1 MNRPEGALMP
11 ARRTIATHTE
21 HFTITSTASH
31 IFWNIPVV
39 LRTSRA
45 ARYTTLGLGGVLI
58 YLLIGQIVDP
68 GFTNYWWYQLFQTA
82 ATLAIVLSL
91 DALFVEEG
99 GMAWQTHLL
108 VVGATLADTLGTAGH
123 LYEKIVPYD
132 KFVHF
137 AGGAAL
143 AAGAFQSL
151 TFLDRRGVMSMS
163 PIKRAIVSAMISFL
177 IAGMIWETYEYLSD
191 VVFGSGRVHGWSDTV
206 GDLIADTFG
215 AITAVTIMVRHESA
229 NPNQTD
235 EQIQETQALG
245 TGEDGGND
253 LILERFQ
260 SHAVEKHHI
269 PR

>member
-1 MNRPEGALMP
+1 MNIPEGALMP
-11 ARRTIATHTE
+11 ASRTITNNIE
-21 HFTITSTASH
+21 RFTMASMASNVYG
-31 IFWNIPVV
+31 NIPVV

-45 ARYTTLGLGGVLI
+45 ARYTAMGLGGVLI
-58 YLLIGQIVDP
+58 YLLIGQMIDP
-68 GFTNYWWYQLFQTA
+68 GFTNYWWYQLFQTS
-82 ATLAIVLSL
+82 ATLAVVLSL

-123 LYEKIVPYD
+123 LYEKVVPYD

-151 TFLDRRGVMSMS
+151 TFLDRRGVKAMS
-163 PIKRAIVSAMISFL
+163 PIKRAFASAVISML
-177 IAGMIWETYEYLSD
+177 IAGVIWETYEFMSD
-191 VVFGSGRVHGWSDTV
+191 VVFGSGRVHGWGDTI
-206 GDLIADTFG
+206 GDLIADTLG

-229 NPNQTD
+229 NPRLTD
-235 EQIQETQALG
+235 EQAQEVHSLSAGEG
-245 TGEDGGND
+245 TGNE
-253 LILERFQ
+253 LVLERFQ
-260 SHAVEKHHI
+260 SHAVEKQRI

>member
-1 MNRPEGALMP
+1 M
-11 ARRTIATHTE
+11 
-21 HFTITSTASH
+21 TASRTVAANTER
-31 IFWNIPVV
+31 FTFSSMASNIYRNVPVV

-45 ARYTTLGLGGVLI
+45 ARYTAMGLGGVLI
-58 YLLIGQIVDP
+58 YLLIGQMIDP
-68 GFTNYWWYQLFQTA
+68 GFTNYWWYQLFQTS
-82 ATLAIVLSL
+82 ATLAVVLSL

-123 LYEKIVPYD
+123 LYEKVVPYD

-151 TFLDRRGVMSMS
+151 TFLDRRGVMMMS
-163 PIKRAIVSAMISFL
+163 PIKRAILSAMISLL
-177 IAGMIWETYEYLSD
+177 IAGVIWETYEFLSD
-191 VVFGSGRVHGWSDTV
+191 VVFGSGRVHGWGDTI
-206 GDLIADTFG
+206 GDLIADTLG

-229 NPNQTD
+229 NPRLTG
-235 EQIQETQALG
+235 EQSQELHALG
-245 TGEDGGND
+245 AGDGTGNE
-253 LILERFQ
+253 LVLERFQ
-260 SHAVEKHHI
+260 SHAAENHHI